1 MHSEPK
7 HRVAILVACHDDGA
21 TIGETIDSLRGEP
34 DTELVIVDDGSTD
47 GKSLE
52 VLAGLERDG
61 VTVLRQPNSGPASA
75 WMRGLAATTAAYV
88 LPFSSDDILVT
99 GATAVLADALDA
111 DPDAAAVWGDMH
123 TFGAASAYVP
133 TAPAL
138 CPWHTTYVN
147 CIPGIAMFRR
157 DRLLEAGG
165 WQMRTGIED
174 WDLWMRL
181 AARGAR
187 GVHVPEVVFRYR
199 RDAGGRFRGRVRAFE
214 GFYEELRRRNADLF
228 ARRPETKAASPA
240 PASLRLLLPIADRLP
255 VSRLLRVQLCDLL
268 TLVFWGAGPR
278 RTARIVLQGLAFRAR
293 LLGGRGRSG
302 RIGARGG

>member
-1 MHSEPK
+1 MSMQSDPQ

-21 TIGETIDSLRGEP
+21 TIEETIESLSREP

-47 GKSLE
+47 GNTLD
-52 VLAGLERDG
+52 VLARLERAG
-61 VTVLRQPNSGPASA
+61 LTVLHQPNSGPASA
-75 WMRGLAATTAAYV
+75 WMRALAATSAPYV
-88 LPFSSDDILVT
+88 LPFSSDDILAT
-99 GATAVLADALDA
+99 GATTSLADALDA
-111 DPDAAAVWGDMH
+111 DPEAAASWGDMH

-147 CIPGIAMFRR
+147 SIPGIAMFRR

-187 GVHVPEVVFRYR
+187 GVHVPGVVFRYR
-199 RDAGGRFRGRVRAFE
+199 RDAGGRFRGRVGAFE
-214 GFYEELRRRNADLF
+214 GFYEELRSRNRDLF
-228 ARRPETKAASPA
+228 ARRPQTRRVSPA
-240 PASLRLLLPIADRLP
+240 PATLKLLLPLVDRLP

-268 TLVFWGAGPR
+268 TLVLWAAGPR
-278 RTARIVLQGLAFRAR
+278 RSARIVAQGLAFRAR
-293 LLGGRGRSG
+293 LVRVRFRSAG
-302 RIGARGG
+302 NA